1 MSMAATDDYEVMIS
15 VDQALEI
22 ILGTIRVIG
31 LERVDILDSLDR
43 VLGEDVDAPYSIPP
57 WDNSAMDGYA
67 VIHKDIAGA
76 SSQNPAM
83 LAVVADLPAG
93 YTPPR
98 AVSRGEAI
106 RIMTG
111 APIPEGCDTVVMVLE
126 TEAEKNRVRIFRAPA
141 QGENIRK
148 TGEDV
153 VKGNRVLTSGSIIHP
168 AAVGMLASLKRSVV
182 SVFQRPRVAV
192 ISTGDELIDVDGELT
207 PGKIVGSNTYSL
219 ASLVKESGAQPMV
232 LGIAKDNPDDLRAIF
247 RAALTAD
254 AIISSGGVSVGDYD
268 LVKDMLRE
276 LGAEMKF
283 WKVNMRPGQPLAF
296 GVIQGKPTFGLP
308 GNPVSCMISFE
319 QFVRPAILKASGH
332 TRLFRPLI
340 EARLTE
346 QLRKKEGKKY
356 FLRCSINVEDGGY
369 TATTTGEQGSGILL
383 SMVKANGLI
392 VLPETI
398 SECAAGTMVKVQVLN
413 RDFEWSEKA
422 SYE

>member
-1 MSMAATDDYEVMIS
+1 MIS
-15 VDQALEI
+15 VDEALEI
-22 ILGTIRVIG
+22 ILGTIQVLG
-31 LERVDILDSLDR
+31 LERVDILDSLGR
-43 VLGEDVDAPYSIPP
+43 VLGEDVHAPYNIPP

-67 VIHKDIAGA
+67 VIHKDIEGA
-76 SSQNPAM
+76 SRQNPAV

-93 YTPPR
+93 YTAQR
-98 AVSRGEAI
+98 AISRGEAI

-111 APIPEGCDTVVMVLE
+111 APIPGGCDTVVMVE
-126 TEAEKNRVRIFRAPA
+126 DTQTEQDRVKIFNAPA
-141 QGENIRK
+141 RGKHIRK
-148 TGEDV
+148 AGEDV
-153 VKGNRVLTSGSIIHP
+153 VKGSRVLARGSIVRP

-207 PGKIVGSNTYSL
+207 AGKIVGSNTYSL
-219 ASLVKESGAQPMV
+219 ASLVKDTGAQPVV
-232 LGIAKDNPDDLRAIF
+232 LGIARDNPEALRAIF
-247 RAALTAD
+247 RAALAAD
-254 AIISSGGVSVGDYD
+254 VIISSGGVSVGDYD
-268 LVKDMLRE
+268 LVKDILRE

-340 EARLTE
+340 EARLKE
-346 QLRKKEGKKY
+346 PLSKKEGKKY
-356 FLRCSINVEDGGY
+356 FLRCSISVEDGEY
-369 TATTTGEQGSGILL
+369 AVTTTGEQGSGILL

-392 VLPETI
+392 ILPETK